1 MFSNGICLDTAHLI
15 MACNSEKGNIK
26 EWFKKILPYAKHIH
40 LADAKGIDAEGVKLG
55 KGEFKINYMNRFK
68 NNKKKRIILEQWEGH
83 LYNFKGFKDAL
94 IYLEK
99 NL

>member
-1 MFSNGICLDTAHLI
+1 MRKEILKNGL
-15 MACNSEKGNIK
+15 
-26 EWFKKILPYAKHIH
+26 KKILPYAKHIH

-68 NNKKKRIILEQWEGH
+68 NNKKRIILEQWEGH